1 MSANLDRAQRPEEGP
16 EGSPQPA
23 GGSPGWPG
31 WPGWPPYLGGVV
43 VVGGVT
49 SAFGLEAGV
58 VALLA
63 LMMLVLA
70 MLAGRR

>member
-1 MSANLDRAQRPEEGP
+1 MHDVSANLDRAQRPEEGP

-23 GGSPGWPG
+23 GGWPG

>member
-1 MSANLDRAQRPEEGP
+1 MSANLDRAQRPEESP

-23 GGSPGWPG
+23 GGS
-31 WPGWPPYLGGVV
+31 PGWPPYLGGVV

-70 MLAGRR
+70 MLADRR